1 MSFVKN
7 KKFQISLLIL
17 SLIILA
23 LIAVFATCDKKSNIY
38 EKYGAD
44 TEPEGFTFLNL
55 GENTE
60 FSAEVRDN
68 LRRQLGSD
76 AIEKRTL
83 LDLSINYKGFL
94 KKHFP
99 SLYEL
104 NQKLNSPVGERI
116 EHNTIKLTYRYARK
130 KKVPFEYVEL
140 VFSNYTKKPLLFY
153 IKSKKEGAGIVD
165 VITKKYGEAKT
176 IVWEME
182 KGRSLYWTKNRST
195 LIISI
200 KDDRFGNPEYHTTIY
215 YVPSMEN
222 LIQRERIEAKKK
234 EEEIKKTG
242 KTAF

>member
-1 MSFVKN
+1 MSLAKN

-23 LIAVFATCDKKSNIY
+23 LIAVFATCDKKSNVY

-55 GENTE
+55 GENTK
-60 FSAEVRDN
+60 FSNEARGS
-68 LRRQLGSD
+68 LRGQLGSD
-76 AIEKRTL
+76 AIEKKTP

-94 KKHFP
+94 KKHLP

-176 IVWEME
+176 IIWEME
-182 KGRSLYWTKNRST
+182 KGKSLYWTKNRSV
-195 LIISI
+195 LLISI
-200 KDDRFGNPEYHTTIY
+200 KNDRFGNPEYHTTIY
-215 YVPSMEN
+215 YVPSIEN
-222 LIQRERIEAKKK
+222 LLLREWQEAKQR